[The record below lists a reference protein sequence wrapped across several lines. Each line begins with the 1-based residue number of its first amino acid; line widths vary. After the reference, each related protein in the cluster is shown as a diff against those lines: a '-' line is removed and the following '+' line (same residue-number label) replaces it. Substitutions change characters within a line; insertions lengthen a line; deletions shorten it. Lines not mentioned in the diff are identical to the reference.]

1 MSQEQDR
8 VSIVMFSGEM
18 DKALAAFSIATGAA
32 AMGMRVDMFF
42 TFWGITL
49 LRKKGVK
56 IEGKNLIEKMFGWM
70 LPKGADDL
78 ELSKMHM
85 AGMGTKMMKNVM
97 KKKRSASVPEL
108 IALADQLGV
117 NLHACEMSMG
127 IMGIRREELLDQ
139 VKDVI
144 GVATYLDDASRSKI
158 TLFI

>member
-1 MSQEQDR
+1 MNHEQER

-18 DKALAAFSIATGAA
+18 DKAMAAFTIATGAA

-42 TFWGITL
+42 TFWGITI

-56 IEGKNLIEKMFGWM
+56 VEGKNLIEKIFGWM

-78 ELSKMHM
+78 ALSKMHM
-85 AGMGTKMMKNVM
+85 AGMGTKLMKNIM
-97 KKKRSASVPEL
+97 TKKRSASVPEL
-108 IALADQLGV
+108 IELAGQLGV

-144 GVATYLDDASRSKI
+144 GVATYLDDASHSKI